1 MPDPKIFFWI
11 AAPVADAASVNLNGN
26 KTLLADDISS
36 FFING
41 KPADINGLRK

>member
-1 MPDPKIFFWI
+1 MLDPKISFWI
-11 AAPVADAASVNLNGN
+11 AAPVADAAAINLNDN
-26 KTLLADDISS
+26 KTVLADDISS